1 MKFATFEH
9 QGKQHVGRLSADGVR
24 ISPLPAT
31 SMLDLIERYEHF
43 ERHVDTEHSATL
55 LLDDVRLLAPI
66 PNPRKNIFCVGK
78 NYREHAREFSK
89 SGYEAGAASGSE
101 VDDYPAVFTK
111 PATSVVGP
119 DEAVLMHPQ
128 VTSKVDYEGEVAII
142 IGRRGR
148 DIKRA
153 DAKRFIW
160 GYTIIN
166 DVTARDRQKNH
177 RQWFLGKSLDTF
189 CPMGPFI
196 VTSDELRHNELSI
209 RTWVNGE
216 LRQDG
221 HTGDLIFDIPML
233 IESISAGCTLEPGD
247 IISTGTPAGVG
258 IGLKPPQFLKSGD
271 VVEIE
276 VEGIGRLRN
285 HCA

>member
-9 QGKQHVGRLSADGVR
+9 EGKQLVGRVSADGAR
-24 ISPLPAT
+24 FFPLPVT
-31 SMLDLIERYEHF
+31 SMLDLIERYEQF
-43 ERHVDTEHSATL
+43 SAEADTEHPVSL
-55 LLDDVRLLAPI
+55 RLDDVRLLAPI

-78 NYREHAREFSK
+78 NYREHAYEFSK
-89 SGYEAGAASGSE
+89 SGYEAGAVAGSE

-119 DEAVLMHPQ
+119 NDAVSTHPQ
-128 VTSKVDYEGEVAII
+128 ITNKVDYEGEIAVV
-142 IGRRGR
+142 IGRAGR

-153 DAKRFIW
+153 DAAGYIW
-160 GYTIIN
+160 GFTIIN

-196 VTSDELRHNELSI
+196 VTSDELRHDELSI

-216 LRQDG
+216 LRQDA
-221 HTGDLIFDIPML
+221 HTRDLIFDIPTL
-233 IESISAGCTLEPGD
+233 IEVISAGCTLEPGD

-258 IGLKPPQFLKSGD
+258 IGFTPPRFLASGD

-276 VEGIGRLRN
+276 VEGIGRLKN
-285 HCA
+285 HFV

>member
-9 QGKQHVGRLSADGVR
+9 QGKQLVGKVSADGQR
-24 ISPLPAT
+24 ISPLSAT

-43 ERHVDTEHSATL
+43 AGQIEAGHPDALR
-55 LLDDVRLLAPI
+55 LDEVRLLAPI
-66 PNPRKNIFCVGK
+66 PAPRKNIFCVGK

-89 SGYEAGAASGSE
+89 SGYEAGAVSGSE
-101 VDDYPAVFTK
+101 IDDYPAVFTK

-119 DEAVLMHPQ
+119 DDAVYTHPQ
-128 VTSKVDYEGEVAII
+128 MTDKVDYEGEVAVV
-142 IGRRGR
+142 IGRRGSN
-148 DIKRA
+148 ISRA
-153 DAKRFIW
+153 DAERYIW
-160 GYTIIN
+160 GFTIIN

-196 VTSDELRHNELSI
+196 VTSDELRHDDLSI

-216 LRQDG
+216 LRQDA
-221 HTGDLIFDIPML
+221 HTRDLIFDIPAL
-233 IESISAGCTLEPGD
+233 IEAISAGCALEPGD
-247 IISTGTPAGVG
+247 VISTGTPAGVG
-258 IGLKPPQFLKSGD
+258 IGFTPPRFLQSGD

-276 VEGIGRLRN
+276 VARIGRLKN
-285 HCA
+285 HFV

>member
-9 QGKQHVGRLSADGVR
+9 QGKQFVGKVSADGLR

-43 ERHVDTEHSATL
+43 ASQFDVEQAVPL
-55 LLDDVRLLAPI
+55 LLDEVRLLAPI
-66 PNPRKNIFCVGK
+66 PTPRKNIFCVGK

-89 SGYEAGAASGSE
+89 SGYEAGAVSGSE
-101 VDDYPAVFTK
+101 IDDYPAVFTK
-111 PATSVVGP
+111 PATAVVGP
-119 DEAVLMHPQ
+119 DDAVYMHPQ
-128 VTSKVDYEGEVAII
+128 VTETVDYEGEVAVV
-142 IGRRGR
+142 IGRRGSN
-148 DIKRA
+148 ISRA
-153 DAKRFIW
+153 DAERYIW
-160 GYTIIN
+160 GFTIIN

-196 VTSDELRHNELSI
+196 VTSDQLRHDDLSI

-216 LRQDG
+216 LRQDA
-221 HTGDLIFDIPML
+221 HTRDLIFDIPVL
-233 IESISAGCTLEPGD
+233 IETISAGCTLEPGD

-258 IGLKPPQFLKSGD
+258 IGFAPPRFLRAGD

-276 VEGIGRLRN
+276 VAGIGRLKN
-285 HCA
+285 HFV

>member
-9 QGKQHVGRLSADGVR
+9 EGKQLVGRVSADGAR
-24 ISPLPAT
+24 IFPLPAT
-31 SMLDLIERYEHF
+31 GMLDLIERYEQF
-43 ERHVDTEHSATL
+43 AAEADTEHPVSL
-55 LLDDVRLLAPI
+55 RLDDVRLLAPI

-78 NYREHAREFSK
+78 NYREHAYEFSK
-89 SGYEAGAASGSE
+89 SRYEAGAVAGSE

-119 DEAVLMHPQ
+119 NDAVSTHPQ
-128 VTSKVDYEGEVAII
+128 ITSKVDYEGEIAVV
-142 IGRRGR
+142 IGRAGR

-153 DAKRFIW
+153 DAAGYIW
-160 GYTIIN
+160 GFTIIN

-196 VTSDELRHNELSI
+196 VTSDELRHDELSI

-216 LRQDG
+216 LRQDA
-221 HTGDLIFDIPML
+221 HTRDLIFDIPTL
-233 IESISAGCTLEPGD
+233 IEVISAGCTLEPGD

-258 IGLKPPQFLKSGD
+258 IGFTPPRFLSSGD

-276 VEGIGRLRN
+276 VEGIGRLKN
-285 HCA
+285 HFV

>member
-9 QGKQHVGRLSADGVR
+9 QGKQLVGRVSADGAS
-24 ISPLPAT
+24 ISPLPAK

-43 ERHVDTEHSATL
+43 AAQIEMEPPVSL
-55 LLDDVRLLAPI
+55 PLDEVRLLAPI
-66 PNPRKNIFCVGK
+66 PYPRKNIFCVGK
-78 NYREHAREFSK
+78 NYREHAVEFSK
-89 SGYEAGAASGSE
+89 SGYEAGVAAGSGI
-101 VDDYPAVFTK
+101 DDYPAVFTK

-119 DEAVLMHPQ
+119 DDAVYTHPQ
-128 VTSKVDYEGEVAII
+128 ITDKVDYEGEVAVV

-153 DAKRFIW
+153 DADSYIW

-166 DVTARDRQKNH
+166 DVTDRQRQKNH

-209 RTWVNGE
+209 RTWVNGQ
-216 LRQDG
+216 LRQNA
-221 HTGDLIFDIPML
+221 HTRDLIFDVPTL
-233 IESISAGCTLEPGD
+233 IEVISAGCTLEAGD

-258 IGLKPPQFLKSGD
+258 IGLTPPEFLKAGD
-271 VVEIE
+271 LVEIE
-276 VEGIGRLRN
+276 VEGLGRLKN
-285 HCA
+285 HFV

>member
-9 QGKQHVGRLSADGVR
+9 QGKQLVGRVSADGVW
-24 ISPLPAT
+24 ISPLPAN
-31 SMLDLIERYEHF
+31 SMLDLIERYE
-43 ERHVDTEHSATL
+43 RLTAQIAIEHPAPL

-66 PNPRKNIFCVGK
+66 PHPRKNIFCVGK
-78 NYREHAREFSK
+78 NYREHAFEFSK
-89 SGYEAGAASGSE
+89 SGYEAGAVKGSE
-101 VDDYPAVFTK
+101 IDDYPAVFTK

-119 DEAVLMHPQ
+119 NDAVLTHPQ
-128 VTSKVDYEGEVAII
+128 VTNAVDYEGEVAVV

-153 DAKRFIW
+153 DADSYIW

-189 CPMGPFI
+189 CPMGPFV
-196 VTSDELRHNELSI
+196 VTSDELRHDELSI
-209 RTWVNGE
+209 RTWVNEE
-216 LRQDG
+216 LRQHA
-221 HTGDLIFDIPML
+221 HTRDLIFDIPTL
-233 IESISAGCTLEPGD
+233 IEAISAGCTLEPGD

-258 IGLKPPQFLKSGD
+258 IGLTPPKFLKPGD
-271 VVEIE
+271 IVEIE
-276 VEGIGRLRN
+276 VQGIGRLKN
-285 HCA
+285 HFV

>member
-9 QGKQHVGRLSADGVR
+9 QGKQLVGRVSADGVR
-24 ISPLPAT
+24 ISPLPAD
-31 SMLDLIERYEHF
+31 SMLDLIERYEQLAAQI
-43 ERHVDTEHSATL
+43 DTGHPATL
-55 LLDDVRLLAPI
+55 LLDEVRLLAPI
-66 PNPRKNIFCVGK
+66 PHPRKNIFCVGK
-78 NYREHAREFSK
+78 NYREHAYEFSK
-89 SGYEAGAASGSE
+89 SGYEAGAVKGSE

-119 DEAVLMHPQ
+119 NDAVLTHPQ
-128 VTSKVDYEGEVAII
+128 VTNAVDYEGEVAIV

-153 DAKRFIW
+153 DADSYIW

-196 VTSDELRHNELSI
+196 VTSDELQHNDIAI

-216 LRQDG
+216 LRQDA
-221 HTGDLIFDIPML
+221 HTRDLIFDVPTL
-233 IESISAGCTLEPGD
+233 IEAISAGCTLEPGD

-258 IGLKPPQFLKSGD
+258 IGLTPPRFLKSGD
-271 VVEIE
+271 IVEIE
-276 VEGIGRLRN
+276 VEGIGRLKN
-285 HCA
+285 HFV

>member
-9 QGKQHVGRLSADGVR
+9 QGKQLVGRVSADGVR

-43 ERHVDTEHSATL
+43 AGHFDTGHSVPL

-89 SGYEAGAASGSE
+89 SGYEAGAATGSE

-119 DEAVLMHPQ
+119 DDAVLTHPQ
-128 VTSKVDYEGEVAII
+128 VTNKVDYEGELAFV

-153 DAKRFIW
+153 DADSFIW

-221 HTGDLIFDIPML
+221 HTRDMIFDIPML

-258 IGLKPPQFLKSGD
+258 IGLTPPKFLRSGD

-285 HCA
+285 HFT